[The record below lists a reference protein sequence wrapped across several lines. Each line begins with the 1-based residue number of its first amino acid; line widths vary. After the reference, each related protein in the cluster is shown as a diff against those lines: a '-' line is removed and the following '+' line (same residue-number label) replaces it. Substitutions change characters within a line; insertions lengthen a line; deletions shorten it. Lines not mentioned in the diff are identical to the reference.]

1 MSEAT
6 SPPETSEPA
15 TGPVLTP
22 PPPPG
27 AGLPPT
33 GPAPVYVEQSSRL
46 TKAAA
51 WVGIV
56 AGSLFIVVVI
66 FGTGFF
72 LGKHVDNG
80 PRGHDRRGHEMVLRP
95 GPGMPPMGPRGGSV
109 RRPGFAG
116 PFGPGA
122 AIVEIPRAPG
132 GSGGSES
139 TVVPSRP

>member
-6 SPPETSEPA
+6 PPPETSEPT

-22 PPPPG
+22 PTHPG
-27 AGLPPT
+27 VGLPPT
-33 GPAPVYVEQSSRL
+33 GPAPVYVERSSRL

-72 LGKHVDNG
+72 LGNHFDNG
-80 PRGHDRRGHEMVLRP
+80 PRGHDRKGHEMVMRP
-95 GPGMPPMGPRGGSV
+95 GPGMPPRGPRGDSE
-109 RRPGFAG
+109 RRPGFHG

-132 GSGGSES
+132 GSDGSES
-139 TVVPSRP
+139 TAVPSRP

>member
-15 TGPVLTP
+15 TGPVPTP

-27 AGLPPT
+27 LGLPSA
-33 GPAPVYVEQSSRL
+33 GPPVYVGQSSRL

-95 GPGMPPMGPRGGSV
+95 GPGMPPMGPRGGSE